1 MDNEELEYFPVQAG
15 DQADQKAWKEGGGK
29 CQRSRHQVPFKAS
42 WATFIVADSRNQEQG
57 YSFTDQCETTGK
69 EDEDESRSKKSSQAP
84 LLLRKYMTRAHLQ
97 VLREAKRGGDD

>member
-1 MDNEELEYFPVQAG
+1 MDKEELEYSLVETG
-15 DQADQKAWKEGGGK
+15 EETYQKAWKEGGGK
-29 CQRSRHQVPFKAS
+29 CQRSRHQTLFKAS

-69 EDEDESRSKKSSQAP
+69 EDEDESRSKKSSQVS
-84 LLLRKYMTRAHLQ
+84 LLLRKYTTRAHLQ